1 MSNFS
6 NTFET
11 SAAGGSGASNRE
23 DLTDV
28 LTILAPEETP
38 ILSSANKQKAS
49 ATFVEWTVDSLAAPA
64 TAGINEGA
72 DVDFDVASSDKF
84 ASRARLGNYIQK
96 FRRQYKV
103 SDLQEAVDS
112 VGPAKI
118 AQAEAKSIREI
129 KRDIEA
135 TISGTQNL
143 DAEDGTNPYVL
154 RGLGSWISNSAQAT
168 NPVPAAFRTPTAS
181 IADVTDDDF
190 AESELNGIITSIF
203 GVTGSSNNLMLVA
216 DTALRNDIS
225 DFARIGGA
233 SGDSVR
239 NVNYDGNSGSI
250 KLSVDLYQS
259 DHGVVSVVNANPDCA
274 PTQAGQAGMQG
285 YLVNPD
291 YYGIHELIPMGSTRL
306 PNDGGGEKGF
316 VDCALTLGVYHPGA
330 HGKITASA

>member
-11 SAAGGSGASNRE
+11 NPLGGSAASNRE

-38 ILSSANKQKAS
+38 ILSSANKQKAN
-49 ATFVEWTVDSLAAPA
+49 ATFVEWTVDSLSAPV
-64 TAGINEGA
+64 TAGIREGQ

-118 AQAEAKSIREI
+118 AQAEAKSIREL

-135 TISGTQNL
+135 TISGTQDL
-143 DAEDGTNPYVL
+143 DQEDGTNPYVL
-154 RGLGSWISNSAQAT
+154 RGLGKWVESSANTGGAGASADIPNAFKT
-168 NPVPAAFRTPTAS
+168 PAGS
-181 IADVTDDDF
+181 IADVTVAEGEF
-190 AESELNGIITSIF
+190 AESELNDLITSIF
-203 GVTGSSNNLMLVA
+203 GVTGSSNNL
-216 DTALRNDIS
+216 LRRDIS
-225 DFARIGGA
+225 DFARIAG
-233 SGDSVR
+233 SSENSVR
-239 NVNYDGNSGSI
+239 NVNYDGGAGSI

-274 PTQAGQAGMQG
+274 PTQAGLAGMSG
-285 YLVNPD
+285 YLINPD
-291 YYGIHELIPMGSTRL
+291 YVGIHELIPMGSTRL
-306 PNDGGGEKGF
+306 PNDGGGEKGY

-330 HGKITASA
+330 HGKIVSTT

>member
-1 MSNFS
+1 MSLLSSLLKRLRFS
-6 NTFET
+6 P
-11 SAAGGSGASNRE
+11 
-23 DLTDV
+23 V
-28 LTILAPEETP
+28 LTNKKLTP
-38 ILSSANKQKAS
+38 
-49 ATFVEWTVDSLAAPA
+49 TFVEWTVDSLSAPA
-64 TAGINEGA
+64 TAGIREGQ

-84 ASRARLGNYIQK
+84 AARARLGNYTQK

-118 AQAEAKSIREI
+118 AQAEAKSIREL

-135 TISGTQNL
+135 TISGTQDL
-143 DAEDGTNPYVL
+143 DQEDGTNPYVL
-154 RGLGSWISNSAQAT
+154 RGLGSWISSSAQLSQ
-168 NPVPAAFRTPTAS
+168 PVPAGFRTPAGS
-181 IADVTDDDF
+181 IADVTVAEGEF
-190 AESELNGIITSIF
+190 AESELNDLITSIF

-216 DTALRNDIS
+216 DTALRRDIS
-225 DFARIGGA
+225 DFARIAG
-233 SGDSVR
+233 SSENSVR
-239 NVNYDGNSGSI
+239 NVNYDGGAGSI

-274 PTQAGQAGMQG
+274 PTQGGIAGMSG

-306 PNDGGGEKGF
+306 PNDGGGEKGY

-330 HGKITASA
+330 HGKIVSTT